1 MLMTP
6 ASQSASGQSSSR
18 LPGWLTACQLA
29 VCWRLV
35 NRRSRFLIISE
46 LFNRHFSVFDD
57 DIERFLIAQPVF
69 DTSQP
74 PFLCQAGTH
83 RLYRLTRG
91 RSQTHYF
98 SINFCWRDLDLFGI
112 RNISDDNRG
121 AHIAHGMQAFLGS
134 PLIPIDLS
142 G

>member
-1 MLMTP
+1 MCRTHRNGAMLMTP

-35 NRRSRFLIISE
+35 NRRSRFLIVSE
-46 LFNRHFSVFDD
+46 LFNLNFSVFDD
-57 DIERFLIAQPVF
+57 DIECFLIAQPVF

-83 RLYRLTRG
+83 GLYRLACG
-91 RSQTHYF
+91 SGHAHH
-98 SINFCWRDLDLFGI
+98 FGI
-112 RNISDDNRG
+112 
-121 AHIAHGMQAFLGS
+121 
-134 PLIPIDLS
+134 
-142 G
+142 